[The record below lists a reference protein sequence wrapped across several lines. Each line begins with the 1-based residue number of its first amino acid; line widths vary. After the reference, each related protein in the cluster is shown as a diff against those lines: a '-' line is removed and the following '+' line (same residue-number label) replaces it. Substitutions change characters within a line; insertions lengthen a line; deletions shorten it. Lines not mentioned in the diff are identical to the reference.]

1 MELAKEVSRIPFVV
15 VGCKQDV
22 RNDCAQSMTVPKDE
36 VYIMIFESVF
46 IYQNY
51 NLIFFINL
59 SGQASYIYSYKVMI
73 IGLQQE

>member
-46 IYQNY
+46 ILHLTVICLQTDLKKDSKLSFN
-51 NLIFFINL
+51 FFH
-59 SGQASYIYSYKVMI
+59 QP
-73 IGLQQE
+73 